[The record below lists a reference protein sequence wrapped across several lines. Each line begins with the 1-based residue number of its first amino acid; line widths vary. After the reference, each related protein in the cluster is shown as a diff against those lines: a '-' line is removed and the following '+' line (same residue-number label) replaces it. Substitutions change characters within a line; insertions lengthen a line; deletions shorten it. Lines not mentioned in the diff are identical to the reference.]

1 MKIGE
6 IVLVSKVT
14 DNSDKKKKFFP
25 FFLKEFGIRRKECI
39 TYDKPNMRYNSYLS
53 DMESIGF
60 FFSANKFST
69 KEYIF
74 SLKIISD
81 NKDDIID
88 FKSRKI
94 VYDLI
99 LKKMYEIDNFI
110 EKLKNIKNES
120 LNDSY
125 FNECFERF
133 TKKYSFTFSQE
144 IKLKKLL
151 KVYLSR
157 KSLVLEYF
165 FKKFKDADSIIDNL
179 KQYLKYEV

>member
-1 MKIGE
+1 
-6 IVLVSKVT
+6 
-14 DNSDKKKKFFP
+14 
-25 FFLKEFGIRRKECI
+25 
-39 TYDKPNMRYNSYLS
+39 MRYNSYLS

-81 NKDDIID
+81 NENDSID
-88 FKSRKI
+88 FKSKKI
-94 VYDLI
+94 VSDLI
-99 LKKMYEIDNFI
+99 LKKIYEINDFI
-110 EKLKNIKNES
+110 KELKNIKTISLNES
-120 LNDSY
+120 YLND
-125 FNECFERF
+125 CLERF
-133 TKKYSFTFSQE
+133 TKKYTFTFSQE

-157 KSLVLEYF
+157 KDFVLENF
-165 FKKFKDADSIIDNL
+165 FIKFKNADSIINNL